1 MITYVLIHM
10 FDFNCSFIFFKVRVI
25 IIEIATII
33 DFITMR
39 QYIFLLLVCYST
51 VHASPL
57 NLFVNST
64 TDDRPDLEIIDGDIA
79 FIAGTAPELAAPRN
93 AYIRS
98 AKWVSGVLPY
108 VISTAFTAV
117 QRQTIINS
125 MRKIEEQTGNCIR
138 FVARTNQASY
148 INILNGKG

>member
-1 MITYVLIHM
+1 M
-10 FDFNCSFIFFKVRVI
+10 
-25 IIEIATII
+25 
-33 DFITMR
+33 MR
-39 QYIFLLLVCYST
+39 QYIVLLLVCYST

-79 FIAGTAPELAAPRN
+79 FIAGTAPELAGSRN

-98 AKWVSGVLPY
+98 AKWVSGLLPY
-108 VISTAFTAV
+108 VISSAFTAI

-138 FVARTNQASY
+138 FVQQTNQASY
-148 INILNGKG
+148 INIINGQG